1 MWDMQ
6 ASHWIH
12 HSAEHHR
19 SAGAA
24 WRLGGFDSQPPQHPL
39 AAKRRLL
46 SQPTDPKTTPRYIK
60 HPQCAFCTSNRNKE
74 SLWLLF
80 TASPILIL
88 SYLFNLPL
96 FLLIACFLV
105 KWRLAAL
112 PGCIQGQKKRQLNV
126 FSYIHMSAPLALFC
140 YCVWKSGYNLVD
152 LPCSKRAAAA
162 CYWKQINPFSG
173 CFQRGPARRSRG
185 YKHVWFSKQN
195 FAI

>member
-39 AAKRRLL
+39 AAKRRSL
-46 SQPTDPKTTPRYIK
+46 SQPTDPKTTPRYIN

-96 FLLIACFLV
+96 FLLIASFLV

-112 PGCIQGQKKRQLNV
+112 PGCIQGQKKTVKCFLLHPHV
-126 FSYIHMSAPLALFC
+126 CSAGSVLLLC
-140 YCVWKSGYNLVD
+140 LKI
-152 LPCSKRAAAA
+152 R
-162 CYWKQINPFSG
+162 I
-173 CFQRGPARRSRG
+173 
-185 YKHVWFSKQN
+185 
-195 FAI
+195 